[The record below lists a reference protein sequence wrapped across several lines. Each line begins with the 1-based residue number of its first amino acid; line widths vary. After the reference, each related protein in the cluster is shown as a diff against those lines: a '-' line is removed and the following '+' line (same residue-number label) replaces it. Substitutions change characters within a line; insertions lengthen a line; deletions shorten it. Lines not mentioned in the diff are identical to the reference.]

1 MSEIQR
7 RDFLTGAAAV
17 AAATT
22 GILAGTGLAEAGPP
36 ATGDDPPEP
45 IRGHRGAKL
54 LGPRNPAREAQSGPA
69 QPAGDR

>member
-7 RDFLTGAAAV
+7 REFLTAAAAV

-22 GILAGTGLAEAGPP
+22 AILVGTGQAEAGPP

-45 IRGHRGAKL
+45 IRGKEGATA
-54 LGPRNPAREAQSGPA
+54 PRPAKPGS
-69 QPAGDR
+69 